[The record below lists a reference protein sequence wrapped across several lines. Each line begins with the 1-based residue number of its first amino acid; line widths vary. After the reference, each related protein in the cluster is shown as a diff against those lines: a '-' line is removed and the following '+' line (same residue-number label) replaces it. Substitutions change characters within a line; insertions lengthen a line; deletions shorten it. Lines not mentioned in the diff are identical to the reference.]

1 MTSQITFRE
10 STPHEGHTTVARVSV
25 LFGGPSPEHD
35 VSILTG
41 LQACH
46 VLSQAGHDVIPLY
59 WAKTGDWHSVESGL
73 EAAAFVNGV
82 PRKSRQVVL
91 SAGIERGFVEKR
103 ALGRVYSLGIDV
115 AVNCCHGGPG
125 EDGGLQSALDLAGV
139 KYTGPT
145 ARGAALGMDKLA
157 FGGIVT
163 AAGLP
168 TLPRVALLE
177 KFLMPDF
184 PAPWI
189 VKPRFGGSSIGIYVV
204 DDVETARQL
213 LASSPHLRS
222 GAIVEPYLTGAVDLN
237 ISVRGYG
244 APALSEVERPIR
256 EMKTKTD
263 IYTYQDKYLGGEG
276 LASAPREL
284 PAALSAEVR
293 GRLRD
298 YASTTAQLVQVRG
311 VARIDFLLH
320 EKKLWINE
328 INTIPG
334 AMSFYLWRASGVSHE
349 VLLDD
354 MLEEASKY
362 PSYEPDVAGA
372 DGLALG
378 SAGAIASKL
387 A

>member
-1 MTSQITFRE
+1 M
-10 STPHEGHTTVARVSV
+10 ARISV

-35 VSILTG
+35 ISILTG

-59 WAKTGDWHSVESGL
+59 WAKTGDWYSVESNL
-73 EAAAFVNGV
+73 EAEAFVNGV
-82 PRKSRQVVL
+82 PHKSRHVFL
-91 SAGIERGFVEKR
+91 STGTDKGFAEKR
-103 ALGRVYSLGIDV
+103 ALGRAHSLEFDV

-125 EDGGLQSALDLAGV
+125 EDGGLQGALDLAGV
-139 KYTGPT
+139 RYTGPT

-157 FGGIVT
+157 FGGIVA

-177 KFLMPDF
+177 NCPMPDF
-184 PAPWI
+184 PTPWI

-213 LASSPHLRS
+213 LISSPHLRS
-222 GAIVEPYLTGAVDLN
+222 GAIIEPYLVDAIDLN

-244 APALSEVERPIR
+244 TPALSEVERPIR
-256 EMKTKTD
+256 EVKTKTD
-263 IYTYQDKYLGGEG
+263 FYTYQDKYLGEEG
-276 LASAPREL
+276 LAGAPREL
-284 PAALSAEVR
+284 PAALSAEMRDCLR
-293 GRLRD
+293 G
-298 YASTTAQLVQVRG
+298 YASATAQLMQVRG

-320 EKKLWINE
+320 REQLWINE

-349 VLLDD
+349 VLLND

-362 PSYEPDVAGA
+362 PSHAPDATGA
-372 DGLALG
+372 DGLALR